1 MSSPTAERRSGI
13 QRRSLQSDSG
23 FPLRYLTK
31 RRQAVSLRV
40 LTNPWLALVAGIAVH
55 GLGMSVKYRLEA
67 RDGPPLWWERLLF
80 WLCWAMLVGM
90 VGWISFDAF
99 H

>member
-1 MSSPTAERRSGI
+1 MPTRPGSPNPHLKGAELVSGLGAVVLGAGLALVLPETL
-13 QRRSLQSDSG
+13 RAYAL
-23 FPLRYLTK
+23 PL
-31 RRQAVSLRV
+31 
-40 LTNPWLALVAGIAVH
+40 LVAGIAVH
-55 GLGMSVKYRLEA
+55 GLGMSAKYHLEA